1 MMRWKKALSIV
12 AVLMCLVLLFG
23 CSGSNQSSGDNNGGG
38 KKTIKFMHLWP
49 EGSSKIHYNIVKKI
63 ISDFENEH
71 PDVRVQMEVLSN
83 EQYKE
88 KLKILSASNELPD
101 VGMTWAAGFLEPYV
115 NGNKFA
121 PLDDVV
127 EKELKDSFVPGTVEA
142 YAINGKTYGLPLE
155 LNIALIFYN
164 KAIFDK
170 YGLSAPKTYDE
181 FKQVVETLAKNGV
194 QPIALGNK
202 DRWTGSLWYMYFADR
217 MAGADVLS
225 SALKGETSFEEPALI
240 DAAKEV
246 QNLVKMNAFVKGF
259 NGLSDEEAKSMF
271 MNGQAA
277 MYLIGTWDLPNYTTN
292 EDVPKEFRES
302 IGYLKFP
309 TVNGKGDLNSFVGG
323 PGVGL
328 FVSEDSKVKEEAKQ
342 FVAFFVKEW
351 AERAVTEVGVIPAT
365 KLDTSSLDL
374 PQMYIDVLNE
384 LNNAT
389 NLTLYA
395 DVQMPAK
402 PAQVHLDAIQSLFGL
417 EMTPEQFAKEHAEAI
432 SGQ

>member
-1 MMRWKKALSIV
+1 
-12 AVLMCLVLLFG
+12 
-23 CSGSNQSSGDNNGGG
+23 
-38 KKTIKFMHLWP
+38 
-49 EGSSKIHYNIVKKI
+49 
-63 ISDFENEH
+63 
-71 PDVRVQMEVLSN
+71 
-83 EQYKE
+83 
-88 KLKILSASNELPD
+88 
-101 VGMTWAAGFLEPYV
+101 
-115 NGNKFA
+115 
-121 PLDDVV
+121 
-127 EKELKDSFVPGTVEA
+127 
-142 YAINGKTYGLPLE
+142 
-155 LNIALIFYN
+155 
-164 KAIFDK
+164 
-170 YGLSAPKTYDE
+170 
-181 FKQVVETLAKNGV
+181 
-194 QPIALGNK
+194 
-202 DRWTGSLWYMYFADR
+202 
-217 MAGADVLS
+217 
-225 SALKGETSFEEPALI
+225 
-240 DAAKEV
+240 
-246 QNLVKMNAFVKGF
+246 
-259 NGLSDEEAKSMF
+259 MF